1 MTVFTMRIKTSKTIN
16 TKKEYLKKKR
26 PYGRKEASVLV
37 VWIDF

>member
-1 MTVFTMRIKTSKTIN
+1 MTVITMRIKNSKSIN

-37 VWIDF
+37 VWFGF